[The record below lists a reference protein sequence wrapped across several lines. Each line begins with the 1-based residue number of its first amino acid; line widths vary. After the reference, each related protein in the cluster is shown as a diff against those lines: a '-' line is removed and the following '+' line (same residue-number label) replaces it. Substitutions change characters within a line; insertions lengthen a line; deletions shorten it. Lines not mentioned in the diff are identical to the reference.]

1 MKERMFLCGNS
12 VTAADIVVFTHIARE
27 FAALPDFE
35 KLEKPNVFRWLDHIQ
50 HLPGMLEQVR
60 AKNMFVPFPDE
71 NTEAPS
77 KA

>member
-1 MKERMFLCGNS
+1 MFLCGS
-12 VTAADIVVFTHIARE
+12 SITAADIVVFTYIARQ

-35 KLEKPNVFRWLDHIQ
+35 KINLPHCFRWLDHIQ

-60 AKNMFVPFPDE
+60 NKGMFVPFPDE
-71 NTEAPS
+71 NVEAPS